1 MAIRQ
6 PIRTIV
12 HTHILSTQIMIDT
25 NTDTSQGSLSD
36 TPSST
41 MSATVLSSLH
51 CAPHAALLASEALE
65 ATMHESLSNWQTTLH
80 NDDNAV
86 DNKVDNQDAD
96 IVDLMQL
103 DEGTAPTPLQATSIT
118 RNYGFNDFH
127 QTMAFVR
134 AISAVIHR
142 EDHHPTLLVS
152 FKECRLTYSTHDAGG
167 VTLNDLI
174 CAAKCDVIFDAHRA
188 KSVG

>member
-1 MAIRQ
+1 
-6 PIRTIV
+6 
-12 HTHILSTQIMIDT
+12 
-25 NTDTSQGSLSD
+25 
-36 TPSST
+36 
-41 MSATVLSSLH
+41 MSPTVLSNLH
-51 CAPHAALLASEALE
+51 CAPHAALLAAEELE
-65 ATMHESLSNWQTTLH
+65 ATMQEALSHWQTTLH
-80 NDDNAV
+80 NDDNAI

-103 DEGTAPTPLQATSIT
+103 DIGTAHTPLEATSIT